1 MNGDENM
8 CLGVPAKVLSIR
20 RERMLKVATVL
31 MGGVRKEV
39 ILGLAEDETVKPGD
53 YVMVHAGVAISKID
67 EEELEE
73 TLKLFKEIGL
83 L

>member
-1 MNGDENM
+1 M

-20 RERMLKVATVL
+20 REGMLKIATVL
-31 MGGVRKEV
+31 MGGVSKEV
-39 ILGLAEDETVKPGD
+39 ILGLADDETIKPGD
-53 YVMVHAGVAISKID
+53 YVMVHAGIAISRID

-73 TLKLFKEIGL
+73 TLKLFREIGL